1 MHKNCIFFCYFEKY
15 NYICISINIKTRR
28 PRGKTVIIMK
38 KIRIIAI
45 CDPYHARSHYNG
57 QEIIRMDGATPV
69 CWVIQE
75 CSTIE
80 EAREILWQFAREIA
94 INSANL
100 SHKDN
105 EDIEYVKSLLIE
117 EEGLT
122 ETEVNEMLSWF
133 RGEGIYYTSTNKAM
147 MLKGDNSYS
156 FDVMTYCIE
165 EY

>member
-1 MHKNCIFFCYFEKY
+1 
-15 NYICISINIKTRR
+15 
-28 PRGKTVIIMK
+28 MK

-57 QEIIRMDGATPV
+57 QEIIRRNGATPV
-69 CWVIQE
+69 SWVIQE

-80 EAREILWQFAREIA
+80 EAREILWQFARETT

-122 ETEVNEMLSWF
+122 ETEVNEMLSWYK
-133 RGEGIYYTSTNKAM
+133 GEGIYYTSTNEVM
-147 MLKGDNSYS
+147 MLKGDGSYS
-156 FDVMTYCIE
+156 SDIMTYCIE